1 MKTRF
6 HGMTKESVFL
16 FLIVSLL
23 LAPSLACSLG
33 AAGPTPTPTPV
44 PPTPTL
50 TPVPPTP
57 TPALVPGIDESI
69 MVEDIKVR
77 ILDAYTEES
86 RVNDSGTSFPS
97 NPGDIFF
104 VLEFSVDSFGD
115 RDWIGNNAILF
126 CGNYEYNAV
135 TLVISFGDDGRLQP
149 WQLIFEVAQDLDLE
163 TCVFRLNES
172 EIELATFFK

>member
-6 HGMTKESVFL
+6 HVMTKESGFL

-57 TPALVPGIDESI
+57 TPALIPGIDEPI
-69 MVEDIKVR
+69 IIEYINVR
-77 ILDAYTEES
+77 ILDAYTEENY
-86 RVNDSGTSFPS
+86 VTNSGTHFPS
-97 NPGDIFF
+97 NPGDIFL
-104 VLEFSVDSFGD
+104 VLEFLPNIKDV
-115 RDWIGNNAILF
+115 DWISRYATLS
-126 CGNYEYNAV
+126 CGNFEYNAV
-135 TLVISFGDDGRLQP
+135 SNVISFGDDGRLQP
-149 WQLIFEVAQDLDLE
+149 WRLYFEVAQDLDFE
-163 TCVFRLNES
+163 TCVFHLKES

>member
-6 HGMTKESVFL
+6 HVMTKESVFL

-57 TPALVPGIDESI
+57 TPALIPGIDEPMI
-69 MVEDIKVR
+69 IEDINVR
-77 ILDAYTEES
+77 ILDAYTEENY
-86 RVNDSGTSFPS
+86 VTNSGTHFPS
-97 NPGDIFF
+97 NPGDIFL
-104 VLEFSVDSFGD
+104 VLEFLPNIKDV
-115 RDWIGNNAILF
+115 DWISHNATLS
-126 CGNYEYNAV
+126 CGNYQYNAV
-135 TLVISFGDDGRLQP
+135 SNVISFDEGRLQP
-149 WQLIFEVAQDLDLE
+149 WWLIFEVAQDLDFE
-163 TCVFRLNES
+163 ACVVHLKES
-172 EIELATFFK
+172 EIELATFFR